1 MKISF
6 RKSLKLIALLI
17 TSLLIATVSA
27 AAYVTLQWTNTAT
40 VAANPKVCFFA
51 WSAPTTKLNTFD
63 YAVNIFPSVKTID
76 ENITHGVWN
85 WDTAS
90 HVTSMRWY
98 SLTNSS
104 NIASLNVTVYN
115 STTTIYSQYWSS
127 VSTLP
132 TGFVQFSPSPMANGK
147 YRIWMEIKAT
157 SGATPGQKS
166 VFTFEMKVES
176 P

>member
-1 MKISF
+1 MKINF
-6 RKSLKLIALLI
+6 RKSLKLIVLLI

-27 AAYVTLQWTNTAT
+27 AAYVNLQWTMTAT
-40 VAANPKVCFFA
+40 VVANPKVCFFA
-51 WSAPTTKLNTFD
+51 WSAPSIKVNTFD

-98 SLTNSS
+98 SLTNSG
-104 NIASLNVTVYN
+104 NIANLNVTVYN

-127 VSTLP
+127 VPSLP
-132 TGFVQFSPSPMANGK
+132 TGFIQFSPSPMAGGK
-147 YRIWMEIKAT
+147 YAIRIEITAT
-157 SGATPGQKS
+157 SGASGSS
-166 VFTFEMKVES
+166 VFTFEMKVEN

>member
-27 AAYVTLQWTNTAT
+27 TAYVTLQWTITAT
-40 VAANPKVCFFA
+40 VTANPKVCFFA
-51 WSAPTTKLNTFD
+51 WSAPTTKVNTFD

-98 SLTNSS
+98 SLTTST
-104 NIASLNVTVYN
+104 NIANLNVTVYN
-115 STTTIYSQYWSS
+115 STATIYSQYWSS
-127 VSTLP
+127 VPSLP
-132 TGFVQFSPSPMANGK
+132 TGFVQFSPSPMAGGK
-147 YRIWMEIKAT
+147 YAIRIEITAT
-157 SGATPGQKS
+157 SGASGSS
-166 VFTFEMKVES
+166 VFTFEMKVEN